1 MLVKLASSA
10 WMVLEYAWYP
20 VLVFA
25 ATPYFLH
32 TLGTDRYGYWM
43 LLTAT
48 VGFSAFLSTGTGA
61 ATIKQ
66 ISAELGQAS
75 RVPVEHVIRSSLT
88 IALVGGAFLAA
99 LVLGIFAFAGDILF
113 AKMADHS
120 LLRLTGTTAALLIWI
135 EQIDNVFASTL
146 KGAEHFGPAARV
158 EMSSK
163 AVQLLAAILVLAA
176 GGGMAA
182 LYGSLVTVAIGR
194 LIAKVW
200 MVRRCMGVVSL
211 QPSWSKTLILLQYA
225 KWGWLQGA
233 GGLLFGVADRLL
245 VGSLL
250 GPSSLTYYSV
260 ASQLAQPIHGVS
272 AAASSVVFPNVSR
285 RHQNDPA
292 FSLRS
297 VTTAPMAGNLLLSS
311 TMLFALLIFGESV
324 LSLWLGEEVADASAP
339 VLRYLS
345 IAYWLLAINV
355 VPHFIL
361 LGLGRIRFVA
371 MSNFAAGVV
380 LVVLIYG
387 LLPSQGLPVVG
398 IARIAYGVI
407 IFVNFVP
414 LSGYL
419 WREYRGP

>member
-1 MLVKLASSA
+1 
-10 WMVLEYAWYP
+10 
-20 VLVFA
+20 
-25 ATPYFLH
+25 
-32 TLGTDRYGYWM
+32 
-43 LLTAT
+43 
-48 VGFSAFLSTGTGA
+48 
-61 ATIKQ
+61 
-66 ISAELGQAS
+66 
-75 RVPVEHVIRSSLT
+75 
-88 IALVGGAFLAA
+88 
-99 LVLGIFAFAGDILF
+99 
-113 AKMADHS
+113 
-120 LLRLTGTTAALLIWI
+120 
-135 EQIDNVFASTL
+135 
-146 KGAEHFGPAARV
+146 
-158 EMSSK
+158 
-163 AVQLLAAILVLAA
+163 
-176 GGGMAA
+176 MAA